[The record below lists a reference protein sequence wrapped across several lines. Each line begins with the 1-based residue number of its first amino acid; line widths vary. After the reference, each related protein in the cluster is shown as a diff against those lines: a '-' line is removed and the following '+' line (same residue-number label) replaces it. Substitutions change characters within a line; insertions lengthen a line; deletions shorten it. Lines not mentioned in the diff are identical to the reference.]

1 MARDLQISSDE
12 LSALVDLA
20 WRAPKLQAEVLWLRC
35 LSERI
40 AALADANIQEI
51 QLADILA

>member
-1 MARDLQISSDE
+1 MPRDLQVSGDE

-20 WRAPKLQAEVLWLRC
+20 WRAPKLQAEVLWLRG

-40 AALADANIQEI
+40 AALAAANIQEK
-51 QLADILA
+51 QVEEEQ